1 MPNRLHGLLFLKY
14 LDGLEQDKAAEAM
27 LEGRQYTYILDENY
41 RWSSC
46 AAPKDENGNICC
58 RVCRYK

>member
-1 MPNRLHGLLFLKY
+1 
-14 LDGLEQDKAAEAM
+14 M
-27 LEGRQYTYILDENY
+27 LEGRQYTYILDEKY